1 MISGRYRIPS
11 GLTST
16 SIGSSGRMR
25 IAAVSGGNDTVDSP
39 WKDDDQSIVSS
50 VAPAAEG
57 EASLPLRAE
66 VKVLEGVDRETTV
79 GAGGSEGSRSATVGA
94 AGMAGCGSKKP
105 SSRGGAGLVPVLWTG
120 TRCRGFHVETARVV
134 VLGVGRRERRG
145 PRARRAWERILGGG
159 MGVEEEGGGMGGGGF
174 GW

>member
-1 MISGRYRIPS
+1 
-11 GLTST
+11 
-16 SIGSSGRMR
+16 MR

-66 VKVLEGVDRETTV
+66 VKVPEGVDRETTV

-94 AGMAGCGSKKP
+94 AGMAGCGSKKS

-145 PRARRAWERILGGG
+145 PRARREWERILGGG
-159 MGVEEEGGGMGGGGF
+159 MGVEEEGGGD
-174 GW
+174 GWWWFWVVMMKTGKFWR